1 MIDFEWDEAKA
12 ASNLRKH
19 KVSFDEA
26 KSVFF
31 DEFAQQFFDSD
42 NSDIEDR
49 FILLGCSIKS
59 RLVVVVHC
67 EINEGKLI
75 RIISARK
82 ATSKEK
88 TFYRGPSR

>member
-26 KSVFF
+26 QSVFF
-31 DEFAQQFFDSD
+31 DEYAQQFFDSD
-42 NSDIEDR
+42 NSGSEDR
-49 FILLGCSIKS
+49 FILLGWSIKS
-59 RLVVVVHC
+59 RLLVVAHC

-75 RIISARK
+75 RLISARK

>member
-26 KSVFF
+26 QSVFF
-31 DEFAQQFFDSD
+31 DEYAQQFFDSD
-42 NSDIEDR
+42 NSGSEDR
-49 FILLGCSIKS
+49 FILLGWSIKS
-59 RLVVVVHC
+59 RLLAVVHC

-75 RIISARK
+75 RLISARK

>member
-26 KSVFF
+26 QSVFF
-31 DEFAQQFFDSD
+31 DEYAQQFFDSD
-42 NSDIEDR
+42 NSDSEDR
-49 FILLGCSIKS
+49 FILLGWSIKS
-59 RLVVVVHC
+59 RLLVVVQC

-75 RIISARK
+75 RLISARK